1 MFTSNSINIVQDNNL
16 LDTEYLGLKV
26 NPIIVN
32 SIIKLLL
39 EKKISLKEIYSNLEF
54 SHEAINKTVIIMLKF
69 DIIGIT
75 KKA

>member
-39 EKKISLKEIYSNLEF
+39 EKKISLKEIYSSLEF
-54 SHEAINKTVIIMLKF
+54 PHEAINKTVIIMLKF
-69 DIIGIT
+69 DIIGLI